1 MPGSISVQSQKLIP
15 WLVEHRVISK
25 NYMSSMEHISKKIDE
40 FAQSSPEK
48 IKSVEAKPIRYFY
61 ALDVLN
67 HLEQTDT
74 TKDFFGRAS
83 ALIRTW
89 RDIVSRYESEHINI
103 AEVTERLNDIC
114 YHLPKCK
121 SAIAD
126 RQKLINDLQRKIT
139 EFTANQ
145 HSKEFEVERLCKQFG
160 IKDEHA
166 RLQLLEKASTLPDTL
181 NDYVASLKF
190 LEPVV
195 NFYMNFTSYLNSD
208 SNGNQQVCP
217 TLRLLIKSGHVT
229 VYEWRTGYAPSV
241 VSESDDY
248 LPKMIELERKEIEA
262 KEAEALS
269 EDQEIDFADLD
280 AGGETNLAEVDF
292 GTDLLS
298 GIDIVDLSK
307 DTASKEDG
315 NGGDVSCQLA
325 SKATTVATG
334 ANARLLLD
342 STEGRDAL
350 INDLEELASFLL
362 RVRENLNE
370 FQAADFYV
378 HEAKKKKTGGL
389 NSDFIAPIYH
399 QIMLDAPIEVR
410 SKTIADVDSM
420 SSAVQKAFS
429 MITEETTTHLSLLRL
444 QPSYL
449 ERLICMMR
457 DLRRQANRSR
467 ARVTELS
474 VALQQAN
481 EELTA
486 LHTEMTECLEE
497 RGRLVAYLE
506 KELSKLYERDIKLV
520 GAAVTV

>member
-1 MPGSISVQSQKLIP
+1 M
-15 WLVEHRVISK
+15 
-25 NYMSSMEHISKKIDE
+25 
-40 FAQSSPEK
+40 
-48 IKSVEAKPIRYFY
+48 
-61 ALDVLN
+61 
-67 HLEQTDT
+67 EQTDT

-83 ALIRTW
+83 ASIRTW

-114 YHLPKCK
+114 YHLSKCK

-208 SNGNQQVCP
+208 SKGNQQVCP

-248 LPKMIELERKEIEA
+248 LPKMIELERKEVEA

-280 AGGETNLAEVDF
+280 AGGETDLAETDF

-307 DTASKEDG
+307 DTASKEDE
-315 NGGDVSCQLA
+315 NGEDVSRQLA

-362 RVRENLNE
+362 RVRENFHE

-378 HEAKKKKTGGL
+378 HEAKKKKIAGL

-410 SKTIADVDSM
+410 SKTIADIDSM

-444 QPSYL
+444 QPGYL

-467 ARVTELS
+467 SRVTELS
-474 VALQQAN
+474 VAAQQAN
-481 EELTA
+481 EELTT